1 MKNLKYILGATSIS
15 IVLSGCLGGQPSLAN
30 LNQEEAYKYDR
41 MYFQQYNQIKNQMA
55 NYKQPS
61 EWIQPKNKKEEC
73 KIYSTGNKST
83 KSAYELYWDGE
94 CKNGYA
100 FGLGRQI
107 ENSLYNTNETIAYF
121 EDGKAIEYCVSYDKL
136 KGQTIEGECG
146 YGYDKPNLFVI
157 TSVNEKNGDI
167 NIDYQFGSNGTIN
180 TPKIYMVSSPFSDVT
195 RYFMSYPNFTYAID
209 DTSNENSVSKLMFY
223 SYNEQKMHNG
233 YEIMVTTE
241 NEHISFEMDNNRR
254 LRFVKLPDDYIK
266 SRYAIYDDIR
276 AKSALAIEAQEKAL
290 FIKEKY
296 KNKICKDNVSVNFM
310 DNNEYKNICNEDKYF
325 TNLKTKINEKLERL
339 GREKE
344 LRLAQENEQ
353 RLIKARESEV
363 IALRRQAEAS
373 ERANSQ
379 AALNNVNNMLQNM
392 RTNTQMQML
401 NNNLMMY
408 NLMPKRHDV
417 YIYK

>member
-1 MKNLKYILGATSIS
+1 
-15 IVLSGCLGGQPSLAN
+15 
-30 LNQEEAYKYDR
+30 
-41 MYFQQYNQIKNQMA
+41 
-55 NYKQPS
+55 
-61 EWIQPKNKKEEC
+61 
-73 KIYSTGNKST
+73 
-83 KSAYELYWDGE
+83 
-94 CKNGYA
+94 
-100 FGLGRQI
+100 
-107 ENSLYNTNETIAYF
+107 
-121 EDGKAIEYCVSYDKL
+121 
-136 KGQTIEGECG
+136 
-146 YGYDKPNLFVI
+146 
-157 TSVNEKNGDI
+157 
-167 NIDYQFGSNGTIN
+167 
-180 TPKIYMVSSPFSDVT
+180 
-195 RYFMSYPNFTYAID
+195 
-209 DTSNENSVSKLMFY
+209 
-223 SYNEQKMHNG
+223 MHNG

-363 IALRRQAEAS
+363 IALHRQAEAS